1 MPHRSSDDGECV
13 LFNDIPE
20 YDPALAL
27 PDGDAARWERLISL
41 RDAVNKALEN
51 ARNAGVF
58 KKAQDTEVTLSVS
71 EADAKFLEG
80 VNLAELCIVS
90 KADVTV
96 ETVEGERMDDGLVP
110 CTIAVKLSEAPKCP
124 RCWNHDGHIGTAGHH
139 AELCDRC
146 AKVLGEA

>member
-1 MPHRSSDDGECV
+1 M
-13 LFNDIPE
+13 
-20 YDPALAL
+20 
-27 PDGDAARWERLISL
+27 SL

-71 EADAKFLEG
+71 EADAASLKDED
-80 VNLAELCIVS
+80 LATLCIVS
-90 KADVTV
+90 KVTV
-96 ETVEGERMDDGLVP
+96 TTEAVEGEKMEDCLIP

-124 RCWNHDGHIGTAGHH
+124 RCWNHSEHIGAAGHH

-146 AKVLGEA
+146 AAVVGE